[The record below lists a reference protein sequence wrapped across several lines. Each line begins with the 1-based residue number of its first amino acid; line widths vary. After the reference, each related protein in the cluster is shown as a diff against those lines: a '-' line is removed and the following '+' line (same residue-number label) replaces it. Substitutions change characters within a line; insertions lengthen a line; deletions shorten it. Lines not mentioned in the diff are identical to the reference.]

1 MTFDGERVFFRA
13 QTKKPRRLPGGGVKN
28 GYVIDTILCDL
39 PMELVPCDIGML
51 RVEGDKI
58 SGRTVSDGNLNS
70 NC

>member
-1 MTFDGERVFFRA
+1 MGNGYFSVP

-58 SGRTVSDGNLNS
+58 SGKTVSDGNLNS

>member
-13 QTKKPRRLPGGGVKN
+13 TNKKAPAFARGGVKN

-58 SGRTVSDGNLNS
+58 SGKTVSDGNLNS